1 MTRINTNTAS
11 LRGLNALNRSNK
23 SLNQSLT
30 RLTTGLKINSG
41 QDNPAGLIASETLRS
56 QIAAIEQSITNSN
69 RASNVIATADAAL
82 GEVSSLLIQVR
93 GLIQEG
99 INDGA
104 LSTDEKEANQLQIDS
119 ALSAINRISSNTTF
133 GGDKLIDGSK
143 SFTTTTTT
151 ANAAKLNDFQI
162 NEASFGSSSSLEINA
177 RIESKAEQ
185 AELVFSS
192 YLSEDTTLEVGGS
205 GGTELV
211 FLGEAATIA
220 DVSTAINGVS
230 DATGVSSKVQQTGV
244 NQGAVVTVNAAADN
258 DNRFLVR
265 ETSDSD
271 LVVKFEVE
279 AVDDGPESVTVDDSV
294 DGEVTIKLSVDSN
307 ANTTLND
314 ALDLIN
320 DNADANQYVEAVL
333 LHGSGATAFVATDD
347 IAEAQLENGTN
358 TRVTFGDETLTVGFT
373 GDQTVNVVF
382 EQGAAGV
389 VVADDTTTTGEITIT
404 VTNDFNSGLTLDTLI
419 SQIEGDA
426 EADALLQLSTDGDK
440 TTSIT
445 SAPSAIDSGAA
456 SATKIADTITLFSNK
471 YGSDE
476 FVSVSALSG
485 SFTTT
490 ASAGSTAVV
499 TRDEGTDVV
508 AFINGQRAESRGLRA
523 SIKTSALDASLT
535 FQEAANTDDNTAAV
549 TVTGGGATFQI
560 GQEATTSGQI
570 TIGIGPV
577 NTARLG
583 GTSGKLYEL
592 ASTGGKSLLDVGPDT
607 PGSTLVGIVEEAIN
621 EVSTLRGRLGALQ
634 KNVIETNISSLG
646 VALESISEARSAIT
660 DTDFAEE
667 TAALTRAQILQQ
679 AGFSSLGIAN
689 QSPQNVLSLLG

>member
-56 QIAAIEQSITNSN
+56 QIAAIEQSISNSN

-143 SFTTTTTT
+143 SFTTETTT
-151 ANAAKLNDFQI
+151 ANGAKLSDFQV
-162 NEASFGSSSSLEINA
+162 NEATFGSSGSLAINA
-177 RIESKAEQ
+177 RIESVAEQ
-185 AELVFSS
+185 AELVYSS
-192 YLSEDTTLEVGGS
+192 YLTSDTTLEVGGS
-205 GGTELV
+205 EGTELI
-211 FLGEAATIA
+211 FLGEEASFS

-230 DATGVSSKVQQTGV
+230 DATGVSAKVQQTGV
-244 NQGAVVTVNAAADN
+244 SQGVIVDVGNDN
-258 DNRFLVR
+258 DNRFVVR
-265 ETSDSD
+265 EKADSD
-271 LVVKFEVE
+271 LVVKFELI
-279 AVDDGPESVTVDDSV
+279 ADDAASEGVTVDDSV
-294 DGEVTIKLSVDSN
+294 DGEVTIALTVQSG
-307 ANTTLND
+307 AGNTTYAD
-314 ALDLIN
+314 AINLIN
-320 DNADANQYVEAVL
+320 NSADASEYVEAVGL
-333 LHGSGATAFVATDD
+333 YGTTTTVFNAADD
-347 IAEAQLENGTN
+347 IAEAQLQNGTN
-358 TRVTFGDETLTVGFT
+358 TRVAFGDETLTVGFT

-382 EQGAAGV
+382 AQGAAGV
-389 VVADDTTTTGEITIT
+389 VVAEDGTNDGEVTIT
-404 VTNDFNSGLTLDTLI
+404 VTNDFNSGVTIDELI
-419 SQIEGDA
+419 TQVEGDA
-426 EADALLQLSTDGDK
+426 EANALLQLSTDGDG
-440 TTSIT
+440 TTSIG
-445 SAPSAIDSGAA
+445 SLPSDLDSGTA
-456 SATKIADTITLFSNK
+456 STTKVADTITLYSNK
-471 YGSDE
+471 FGSDE
-476 FVSVSALSG
+476 FVSVNPLNG
-485 SFTTT
+485 TFNTT
-490 ASAGSTAVV
+490 ATAGSSTVS

-535 FQEAANTDDNTAAV
+535 FQESANTADNTTTV
-549 TVTGGGATFQI
+549 NVTGGGATFQI
-560 GQEATTSGQI
+560 GQEASTSGQI

-583 GTSGKLYEL
+583 GATGKLYEL
-592 ASTGGKSLLDVGPDT
+592 ASTGGKSLLDVGPST
-607 PGSTLVGIVEEAIN
+607 PGSELVGIVEEAIN